1 MLQKE
6 TKISSSDNT
15 GVKLLKC
22 IHVSFNKKYAYVG
35 DLLSLVIT
43 KFRSKKKLKKKQIY
57 YGLLIASKFS
67 KYRIEGIY
75 IVSDKN
81 KVLLLNV
88 ENKQFLGTRIYGPIY
103 KEIRNIIDGG
113 KKKIRYEK
121 IVSLAKKSI

>member
-6 TKISSSDNT
+6 TKISTLDNT

-22 IHVSFNKKYAYVG
+22 IHINSNKKYAFVG
-35 DLLSLVIT
+35 DLLSLVVN

-57 YGLLIASKFS
+57 YGLLVNSKFQQ
-67 KYRIEGIY
+67 YREEGIY

-81 KVLLLNV
+81 KVVLLSN
-88 ENKQFLGTRIYGPIY
+88 ENYQFLGTRIYGPIY
-103 KEIRNIIDGG
+103 KEIINITEG

-121 IVSLAKKSI
+121 IISLAKKLI